1 MLFGSYIFILLSYQ
15 MMNDGKIILED
26 QQSNNYNRVS
36 EINRNMLVEEGN
48 GARLYILKRES
59 ASILVAV

>member
-1 MLFGSYIFILLSYQ
+1 MLFGSYIFILLSYK

-36 EINRNMLVEEGN
+36 EINRNMLAEEGN